1 MRDLILLEELIE
13 EVKKHNKIQEEIKR
27 EMELQNDLMAFSIEK
42 HREIPTMGLMEEMG
56 RE

>member
-27 EMELQNDLMAFSIEK
+27 EWNY
-42 HREIPTMGLMEEMG
+42 RTT
-56 RE
+56 